1 MSRVLIAGVVLLALL
16 QMQGD
21 QVEETT
27 TNPTDALIAAARDAT
42 KRAETRAKPTG
53 DLVAAAR
60 AATSGL
66 EAKTQPRSQDAVAA
80 ALAATA
86 EASNALSSTGQGE
99 ANLMESQ
106 GETVDE
112 LVQRAMDATTNTV
125 RHSKLGAVEAAQRA
139 TVTMLGD
146 VKNLD

>member
-53 DLVAAAR
+53 DL
-60 AATSGL
+60 
-66 EAKTQPRSQDAVAA
+66 VAA